1 MDKQEFNNLLKQATE
16 QTEGYSEVKYAWRTT
31 RTYLLIL
38 SALRMYSMTM
48 YACIYVHMHNALAY
62 VCMFESVIRERCFI
76 GSRSNHQN

>member
-38 SALRMYSMTM
+38 SALRMYSVQ
-48 YACIYVHMHNALAY
+48 YDY
-62 VCMFESVIRERCFI
+62 VCMYVCTYA
-76 GSRSNHQN
+76 QCTCVCMYV